1 MASAM
6 TITTA
11 PATRKGM
18 PMKKRLVLAAVII
31 TLTIVPAL
39 IMVAVTYIVTGEVQ
53 AAATWASIPAIAG
66 IAAEATAGRRF
77 AVVAAIATAM
87 IAPVCIVA
95 GASPVS
101 GAGLMGI
108 MAITIGQLSKFGL
121 HKSALLYPVMMSWA
135 VIDPP
140 AWAGQTTVDRF
151 DESYLL
157 WMSLIFFVGAFIPAL
172 VLPFLMRK
180 RPRPPRKPYSRDDAL
195 PYTVMITVLV
205 TVSTFVVLSNPKWYG
220 GGFIIAVILIM
231 APIGDT
237 QTLKPTIMRILGTV
251 VGSVLLVVVL
261 SQVDSLTVIY
271 LVGLVFI
278 VIALIARFGT
288 HVWIYYVFMVPATA
302 ALNATTFSQVGQLGE
317 QRLGDN
323 IIGGILV
330 IIGSAIAVSY
340 SHWAQRHGRA
350 HDDDPET
357 HGLQE
362 TPVPAA
368 SSA

>member
-1 MASAM
+1 MS
-6 TITTA
+6 TTPA
-11 PATRKGM
+11 PTAAPPRQAM
-18 PMKKRLVLAAVII
+18 PMKKRLILASVII
-31 TLTIVPAL
+31 VLTLVPAL
-39 IMVAVTYIVTGEVQ
+39 IMVAVAYVATGQVQ

-66 IAAEATAGRRF
+66 IAAAATAGRRF
-77 AVVAAIATAM
+77 AVVAAIATGM
-87 IAPVCIVA
+87 IASVCIVA

-108 MAITIGQLSKFGL
+108 MAIAVGQLSKFGL

-140 AWAGQTTVDRF
+140 TWGGQSTVDRF

-157 WMSLIFFVGAFIPAL
+157 WMSAIFFVGALIPAL

-180 RPRPPRKPYSRDDAL
+180 RPLPPRKAYSRDDAL

-205 TVSTFVVLSNPKWYG
+205 TLSTFVVLSNPKWYG
-220 GGFIIAVILIM
+220 GAFIIAVILIM

-251 VGSVLLVVVL
+251 VGSLLLVVLL
-261 SQVDSLTVIY
+261 SQVDSLAVIY
-271 LVGLVFI
+271 LVGLIFI
-278 VIALIARFGT
+278 VIALIARFGV

-330 IIGSAIAVSY
+330 IIASAIAIGY
-340 SHWAQRHGRA
+340 SHWAQRHGHA
-350 HDDDPET
+350 HDDDPEAQRV
-357 HGLQE
+357 QE
-362 TPVPAA
+362 ATDTVATPA
-368 SSA
+368 

>member
-1 MASAM
+1 M
-6 TITTA
+6 TTTA
-11 PATRKGM
+11 AAAPREAM

-31 TLTIVPAL
+31 VLTLTPAL
-39 IMVAVTYIVTGEVQ
+39 IMVAVTYAATGEVQ
-53 AAATWASIPAIAG
+53 AAATWASMPAIAG
-66 IAAEATAGRRF
+66 IAAAATAGRRF

-87 IAPVCIVA
+87 IGPVCIVA

-140 AWAGQTTVDRF
+140 AWAGQATVDRF

-157 WMSLIFFVGAFIPAL
+157 WMALIFFVGALIPAL

-180 RPRPPRKPYSRDDAL
+180 RPQPARKAYSRDDAL

-220 GGFIIAVILIM
+220 GAFIIAVILIM

-237 QTLKPTIMRILGTV
+237 QTLRPTIMRILGTV
-251 VGSVLLVVVL
+251 VGSLLLVAVL
-261 SQVDSLTVIY
+261 SQVDSLAAIY
-271 LVGLVFI
+271 LVGLIFI
-278 VIALIARFGT
+278 VIALISRFGV

-302 ALNATTFSQVGQLGE
+302 ALNATTLSQVGQLGE

-323 IIGGILV
+323 IVGGLLV
-330 IIGSAIAVSY
+330 IVASAIAVGY
-340 SHWAQRHGRA
+340 SHWAQHHGHA
-350 HDDDPET
+350 HDDDPEAERVADAT
-357 HGLQE
+357 A
-362 TPVPAA
+362 TVTSPA
-368 SSA
+368 